1 MASTG
6 NKAGGVA
13 LFGGGGLL
21 TADGALTFD
30 SASGT
35 LAVTRLRASEVPRTF
50 PNVFRS
56 SRLALDPPYTDVQLV
71 PPAAA
76 MSNNSKIGPN
86 RFFSGS
92 RQC

>member
-1 MASTG
+1 MIAQSRARHVASTG

-50 PNVFRS
+50 PDVFRS
-56 SRLALDPPYTDVQLV
+56 SRLALDSPPTT
-71 PPAAA
+71 
-76 MSNNSKIGPN
+76 
-86 RFFSGS
+86 S
-92 RQC
+92 RSVKQQ